1 MKETKFR
8 EVLFF
13 ASYCGDD
20 NENCSDVRPCP
31 VCLGM
36 SNVYEI
42 AVETP
47 IKYKRELAPH
57 WLTDEGLRNGG
68 NLFPSKDRK

>member
-1 MKETKFR
+1 MAR
-8 EVLFF
+8 QVLFF

-20 NENCSDVRPCP
+20 NTACSDIRPCP

-42 AVETP
+42 PDDTL
-47 IKYKRELAPH
+47 IKYLRQFSDDGAHARAPKVRKPRKE
-57 WLTDEGLRNGG
+57 DE
-68 NLFPSKDRK
+68 P